1 MQPRPGFE
9 STIWS
14 DVLHARERTPAER
27 REALDRLCRSYW
39 APLHAWLMRRG
50 FSREDA
56 EDAVQGFLAHFLE
69 KALVERADPDRGRF
83 RNYLLKT
90 FEHWL
95 ANERRIA
102 GAVKRG
108 GGRKPGP
115 LDFHPPDEEKPEDA
129 FNRSWALTVLRS
141 AQERLRAEF
150 ESKGMGAHYAAVCAC
165 LSGSNERPSY
175 DDLAK
180 RLACTSADV
189 GALLHSSRRRL
200 GELIRSVLRDT
211 VDSESEVEAEVADIF
226 KFLLR
231 KRPNPTS

>member
-14 DVLHARERTPAER
+14 DVLHAREKTDPER
-27 REALDRLCRSYW
+27 RDALDRLCKSYW
-39 APLHAWLMRRG
+39 PALHAWLVRRG
-50 FSREDA
+50 SSREDA
-56 EDAVQGFLAHFLE
+56 EDAVQGFLAHFIE
-69 KALVERADPDRGRF
+69 KALVDRADPNRGRF

-90 FEHWL
+90 FEHWMS
-95 ANERRIA
+95 NERRIA

-108 GGRKPGP
+108 GGRRPAS
-115 LDFHPPDEEKPEDA
+115 LEFSPPDEETPEDA
-129 FNRSWALTVLRS
+129 YNRSWALIVLQN

-150 ESKGMGAHYAAVCAC
+150 ESRGMGAHYAAVCAC
-165 LSGSNERPSY
+165 LSGSEDRPSY

-180 RLACTSADV
+180 RLGCTGADV

-211 VDSESEVEAEVADIF
+211 VDSEAEVEAEVADIF

-231 KRPNPTS
+231 KRPNLTS